1 MPLPEGGKAGS
12 GEDPEV
18 RILYR
23 GLEPGPRIQGSNSGH
38 SLRGLS
44 RRRYFFLANFPVALL
59 IMSLLG
65 ISIEN
70 HRGEPVAGASVC
82 TDTVLVGT
90 SDRRGVAAIPEGL
103 DSVLVRAIGYLDW
116 EGPVP
121 SSGTIRLR
129 PVTVPSGMVVTVS
142 ARRGTLRDRFPAT
155 TTLGPDEMKV
165 LGRSGLRRLMALS
178 GGVFVRE
185 YGGSMPVVSISIRGS
200 DPAHSKYLVDGHDIS
215 SSMDGYP
222 GLTLDPLVFGGMEI
236 ARGSGS
242 SYSSGGMAG
251 TLNLLPTS
259 PAAPPGA
266 SLSGGSDGS
275 GRLFGSLPWK
285 SSRLALSLR
294 RSRGT
299 GGTTG
304 YSGTFLLNGIRSR
317 TAYGLLASLS
327 AGETE
332 SPSWSLPTDGR
343 RERGS
348 IDGWGRLVLGGVRLS
363 SGFRLGR
370 QNYRSTVPEDTD
382 DTHDEA
388 GAGLEAEIRGTAA
401 GLDMRLS
408 TGMHLDGVRS
418 TSIGT
423 RNITEFR
430 SSLEAGISSGVSAGA
445 SVALSFV
452 PGREILHG
460 AGVMLG
466 APLGDSLIIAHA
478 GASLGFRRPTLND
491 LYWPEDSFARGNPD
505 LGPETSA
512 EVEAGFS
519 VGAGHSMSLSL
530 TGFTGESSNLI
541 RWEPEAGGIWTPV
554 NTARVL
560 RRGMEVETRAGSG
573 PLEISSAL
581 TLLDVRDNDPGSVNF
596 GRTLPY
602 VPDCTWSAGAV
613 LRFPRTWVWSLGAEG
628 TGIRFMNY
636 SETSWMKAYS
646 IVSAGVTVRPA
657 FLEGVSLDIF
667 ADNLLDEKYMETSG
681 FEGRGRV
688 FHFGLGW
695 SGEQ

>member
-1 MPLPEGGKAGS
+1 M
-12 GEDPEV
+12 
-18 RILYR
+18 
-23 GLEPGPRIQGSNSGH
+23 
-38 SLRGLS
+38 
-44 RRRYFFLANFPVALL
+44 
-59 IMSLLG
+59 
-65 ISIEN
+65 
-70 HRGEPVAGASVC
+70 AGASVC
-82 TDTVLVGT
+82 ADTVLVGT
-90 SDRRGVAAIPEGL
+90 SDLRGIAAIPEGL
-103 DSVLVRAIGYLDW
+103 DSVRVRAIGYVNW

-121 SSGTIRLR
+121 ASGIIRLR

-142 ARRGTLRDRFPAT
+142 ARQGTLRDRFPAT
-155 TTLGPDEMKV
+155 TTLGPDQMRV

-200 DPAHSKYLVDGHDIS
+200 DPSHSKYYVDGHDIS

-242 SYSSGGMAG
+242 GYSSGGMAG
-251 TLNLLPTS
+251 TLNLLPPS

-266 SLSGGSDGS
+266 AFSAGSDGS
-275 GRLFGSLPWK
+275 GRLTGSLPGK
-285 SSRLALSLR
+285 SSRFALSLR
-294 RSRGT
+294 RNRGT
-299 GGTTG
+299 AGTTG
-304 YSGTFLLNGIRSR
+304 YSGTFLLNGMKDR
-317 TAYGLLASLS
+317 TSYGLLASLS

-348 IDGWGRLVLGGVRLS
+348 IDGWGRMVLGGVTLS
-363 SGFRLGR
+363 SGFRAGR
-370 QNYRSTVPEDTD
+370 QNYKSTVPEDTD

-388 GAGLEAEIRGTAA
+388 GVRLGAELRGAAA
-401 GLDMRLS
+401 GLDVRLS
-408 TGMHLDGVRS
+408 TGIHSDGVWS
-418 TSIGT
+418 TSIGG
-423 RNITEFR
+423 RRFTEFKT
-430 SSLEAGISSGVSAGA
+430 SMEAGYSNGVSAVA
-445 SVALSFV
+445 SVALSLV
-452 PGREILHG
+452 PGRETLHG

-466 APLGDSLIIAHA
+466 APLSDSLIITHA

-491 LYWPEDSFARGNPD
+491 LYWPEDAFAAGNPD
-505 LGPETSA
+505 LGPETST

-519 VGAGHSMSLSL
+519 IAAVQSMRLSI
-530 TGFTGESSNLI
+530 TGFTGESRNLI
-541 RWEPEAGGIWTPV
+541 RWEPEAGGRWTPV

-560 RRGMEVETRAGSG
+560 RRGIEAETRAESG
-573 PLEISSAL
+573 PLELSATM

-602 VPDCTWSAGAV
+602 VPDCTWSAGAA
-613 LRFPRTWVWSLGAEG
+613 LRFPRRWLWNLGAEG

-636 SETSWMKAYS
+636 SETSWMEAYS
-646 IVSAGVTVRPA
+646 IISGGVTVRPG
-657 FLEGVSLDIF
+657 FLEGVSLEIF

-688 FHFGLGW
+688 FHFGLSW